1 MRVLFDTNVV
11 LDGLLER
18 VPFVEDAALLID
30 AVVRHEITGILC
42 ATTLTTIDC
51 IIGRER
57 AVAGARNTIGQL
69 LEVYEIAPVGRNVLE
84 SASASAFLDFEDAVL
99 HAAVQTA
106 SAKHDCHERHVRLF
120 CYYHPGLYAE
130 GATDDA
136 DGVAPASRSQFP
148 SASSNKSPLFVCGT
162 RLKCS

>member
-1 MRVLFDTNVV
+1 MTNMRVLFDTTVV

-18 VPFVEDAALLID
+18 VPFVEDAVLLID

-42 ATTLTTIDC
+42 ATILTTNDC

-99 HAAVQTA
+99 HAAVQTT
-106 SAKHDCHERHVRLF
+106 SANTFVTRDTSGF
-120 CYYHPGLYAE
+120 S
-130 GATDDA
+130 ATTIP
-136 DGVAPASRSQFP
+136 VYTPKELRTM
-148 SASSNKSPLFVCGT
+148 LTV
-162 RLKCS
+162 